1 MSSRRTIA
9 LILAVVIGVVAAV
22 ALWSYVDGIEDRA
35 YDNAERVRVFRIEED
50 IARGVPGEQAISEEF
65 IDEAEIP
72 REFRPGTA
80 ITDLNVIRGRV
91 ALNDLAQGQV
101 LVDGMFVDP
110 RVEQVT
116 FSQRIPAGQVAIS
129 VSIGQVQAVAGLLVP
144 GDRVN
149 VIIDDPAGGGK
160 RFLFQNL
167 RILAIGGTAAPE
179 AGDTGTVST
188 PGSGLLTFAVPPLAA
203 EKIAFVGG
211 EGMYLTLVP
220 PDNQPVDI
228 PPITADNL
236 FGPGLTPY
244 PDEEAADAA
253 AAAAPEG

>member
-1 MSSRRTIA
+1 
-9 LILAVVIGVVAAV
+9 LVIGVVAAV

-35 YDNAERVRVFRIEED
+35 YDNAERVRVFRIEEP
-50 IARGVPGEQAISEEF
+50 ITKGVPGEQAITEEL
-65 IDEAEIP
+65 IDEADIP

-80 ITDLNVIRGRV
+80 ITDLNVIRGKV
-91 ALNDLAQGQV
+91 ALNDLAQGQI
-101 LVDGMFVDP
+101 LVDNMFVDP

-116 FSQRIPAGQVAIS
+116 FSERIPAGQVAIS
-129 VSIGQVQAVAGLLVP
+129 VSIGQVQAVAGFLVP

-149 VIIDDPAGGGK
+149 VIVTDPSTPPETPTK

-179 AGDTGTVST
+179 AGDTGAVSA
-188 PGSGLLTFAVPPLAA
+188 PGGSGLITFAVPPLAA
-203 EKIAFVGG
+203 EKIALVGG

-220 PDNQPVDI
+220 PDNQPIDV
-228 PPITADNL
+228 PPVNAQNL

-244 PDEEAADAA
+244 PEE
-253 AAAAPEG
+253 G